1 MKILMNIVSSSIGH
15 QIVDAWEA
23 YIQHLNSYNQTNE
36 YTIINCV
43 DKFNKHDY
51 NLTILL
57 AAISNGEQISQI
69 AHDYDIV
76 LICNGGEPISVCGP
90 VITKLIENNT
100 HVYLISNSYL
110 DQMHACREKIIWF
123 PHNVQT
129 CRDYWT
135 RHFYPQYY
143 DLCRFSTD
151 KKTNSLFYING
162 ANRTARQLF
171 IDYLTVLN
179 LDITIKNSL
188 TTQICEIGE
197 SDWESTED
205 KDFRLWVNQQYS
217 HELFEDFVNNYYN
230 DSITVGI
237 NNQFG
242 KVPPGYFHLPL
253 YFEHACIVFPES
265 NWQNDELCITEKALK
280 CFYAE
285 TLPMPVAGANVNR
298 LYNEVGFY
306 TAWNLLPVEMQ
317 SFDGI
322 LDHNLRYQKLSHA
335 VKWLVEHP
343 EVFDSESYHT
353 MVRQNKINFLTCK
366 CDYKSVV
373 EFDQLIKGFVR

>member
-1 MKILMNIVSSSIGH
+1 MNIVSSGIGH

-23 YIQHLNSYNQTNE
+23 YIQHQNSYNQTNE
-36 YTIINCV
+36 YTIIDCV

-76 LICNGGEPISVCGP
+76 LICNGGEPISVGDP
-90 VITKLIENNT
+90 VIAELIENNT

-110 DQMHACREKIIWF
+110 DQSHARREKIIWF

-143 DLCRFSTD
+143 DLCSFSTD

-162 ANRTARQLF
+162 ANRTGRQLF
-171 IDYLTVLN
+171 IDYLTDLN

-188 TTQICEIGE
+188 TEQICEIGE
-197 SDWESTED
+197 SQWESPED
-205 KDFRLWVNQQYS
+205 TNFRQWVNQQYPCLLI
-217 HELFEDFVNNYYN
+217 ENFTNDYYN
-230 DSITVGI
+230 NSITVGI
-237 NNQFG
+237 DAQFG
-242 KVPPGYFHLPL
+242 KVPLGYVHLPL
-253 YFEHACIVFPES
+253 YFEHACIIFPES
-265 NWQNDELCITEKALK
+265 NWQNDELCITEKAIK

-306 TAWNLLPVEMQ
+306 TAWNLLPEEIQ
-317 SFDGI
+317 SFDSM
-322 LDHNLRYQKLSHA
+322 LDHNLRYQNLSRA
-335 VKWLVEHP
+335 IKWLAEHP
-343 EVFDSESYHT
+343 EVFDSDEYYT
-353 MVRQNKINFLTCK
+353 MTRQNKIHFLTCR
-366 CDYKSVV
+366 CNYQAVV
-373 EFDQLIKGFVR
+373 KFDQVIKGFVR